1 MKTIIKYVPSRIW
14 LIVTS
19 LLLVLAIVFNLAAFV
34 VIPKVFENLWG
45 GDTGSGRQAGNFTA
59 DDGIAS
65 KADSK
70 ANGNAINELICEE
83 GFVLLKNDGNIL
95 PLATS
100 SSAKAKVSVFG
111 KNSVNLVYGGS
122 GSGAGDLSGA
132 KTVKDSL
139 EAAGYEVNPN
149 LWSFY
154 QGSASGSGRPNSL
167 AIEAGIP
174 TGFATGETPVSSYT
188 DEVKSS
194 FSQYGDLALVVI
206 SRTCGEGNDVPTAM
220 TKTTGA
226 FSDDDHYWEL
236 DKNEQEMLQMVCENF
251 SKVALIINSSQTFE
265 LGFLDS
271 APDGDDTV
279 LDYDFA
285 SHIKGA
291 IWIGGPG
298 ESGVM
303 ALGRILNGSVN
314 PSGRTVDTYARDF
327 TQSPAYVNFSFSLDN
342 NISSDTYY
350 FNDKAQDAWY
360 SDYEEGIYV
369 GYRYYETRGYTDGEE
384 WYAANVVYPFGYGL
398 SYTSFNWSITNKS
411 ALDGKA
417 LGKDDTVT
425 VKVHV
430 DNVGDYAGKDVVELY
445 VRAPYT
451 AGGIE
456 KADKVLCAFVKT
468 PMLDKNGGADV
479 ELTFSAYD
487 LASYDCDGVKVA
499 GGGYILE
506 AGNYE
511 FFVSR
516 NAHEAVDSF
525 TMKVDADILFP
536 TDSVTGTA
544 VANVFED
551 IDDQLT
557 QRLSRSDWEGTWPKK
572 RTMDER
578 VMTAE
583 FKDQV
588 NSTATNNPLTADSA
602 EIKNAN
608 LTVASKKDKM
618 VMQLT
623 ELIGASYDDPK
634 WDEFLQGLTV
644 NTMMEMLNMGAFGT
658 GAVDYITKPKTIEPD
673 GPVGFTQF
681 MGGSEIF
688 ETVAYASECVVA
700 STWNVELA
708 EAEGTAVGN
717 EALMGDGS
725 DPYSGWYAPALNLH
739 RTPFG
744 GRNYE
749 YYSEDPVL
757 TGNMA
762 AGVVKGAWSKGVYT
776 YMKHFAVNESET
788 HRNGICTWLTE
799 QTLRELYLKPFE
811 IAIKKSDN
819 SAHGVMSSFNRVGS
833 LWTGG
838 DWRLLTQ
845 VLRNE
850 WGFQGC
856 VITDFATGSYM
867 NNKQMTYAGGDLY
880 LNNVN
885 YNNWVDKSVSTDVY
899 VLKNAAK
906 NYLYNV
912 ANSNAMNGLAEGNY
926 TTQLAAWKVWV
937 FIGDGVLAAALA
949 LWGVF
954 AIRGAYKKKKKNA
967 ASI

>member
-1 MKTIIKYVPSRIW
+1 MKTILKHVPSRIW

-19 LLLVLAIVFNLAAFV
+19 IVLALAILFNLAAFV
-34 VIPKVFENLWG
+34 VVPRVFENLWG
-45 GDTGSGRQAGNFTA
+45 GDTGSGRQAGNFTT
-59 DDGIAS
+59 DNGMTT
-65 KADSK
+65 KAETQ
-70 ANGNAINELICEE
+70 ANGNAVNEQICEE
-83 GFVLLKNDGNIL
+83 GFVLLKNEGNIL
-95 PLATS
+95 PLA
-100 SSAKAKVSVFG
+100 KGKVSVFG

-122 GSGAGDLSGA
+122 GSGATDLSSA
-132 KTVKDSL
+132 KTIRDSL
-139 EAAGYEVNPN
+139 EAAGYEVNPS

-154 QGSASGSGRPNSL
+154 EGSASGSGRPKNL

-188 DEVKSS
+188 DEVKAS
-194 FSQYGDLALVVI
+194 FSQYSDLALVVI
-206 SRTCGEGNDVPTAM
+206 SRTCGEGNDVPTTM
-220 TKTTGA
+220 KNTSGA
-226 FSDDDHYWEL
+226 FSESDHYLEL
-236 DKNEQEMLQMVCENF
+236 DKNEQDMLQMVCENF

-265 LGFLDS
+265 LGFLD
-271 APDGDDTV
+271 AAADGDGTV

-285 SHIKGA
+285 SHIQAA

-298 ESGVM
+298 GNGIM

-327 TQSPAYVNFSFSLDN
+327 TKSPAYVNFSFTVDN
-342 NISSDTYY
+342 RVSSDSYY

-369 GYRYYETRGYTDGEE
+369 GYRYYETRAYTDGED
-384 WYAANVVYPFGYGL
+384 WYNENVVYPFGYGL
-398 SYTSFNWSITNKS
+398 SYTTFNWKIANKN
-411 ALDGKA
+411 DVNGKA
-417 LGKDDTVT
+417 LTKDGAVT

-430 DNVGDYAGKDVVELY
+430 DNAGAYAGKDVVELY

-456 KADKVLCAFVKT
+456 KADKVLCAFAKT
-468 PMLDKNGGADV
+468 PLLDKNGGADV
-479 ELTFSAYD
+479 TLTFSAYD
-487 LASYDCDGVKVA
+487 IASYDCDGIKVQ

-525 TMKVDADILFP
+525 TMTVASDIIFDKDP
-536 TDSVTGTA
+536 STGEA
-544 VANVFED
+544 VSNVFD
-551 IDDQLT
+551 DVDDQLT
-557 QRLSRSDWEGTWPKK
+557 QRLSRADWEGTWPRK
-572 RTMDER
+572 RTSAER
-578 VMTAE
+578 VMTE
-583 FKDQV
+583 DFRSRV
-588 NSTATNNPLTADSA
+588 NSTETNNPLTEASA
-602 EIKNAN
+602 AIRNAN

-634 WDEFLQGLTV
+634 WDEFMQGLTV
-644 NTMMEMLNMGAFGT
+644 NTMKDMLYMGAFGT
-658 GAVDYITKPKTIEPD
+658 AAVDYITKPKTIEPD

-681 MGGSEIF
+681 MGGTEVSD
-688 ETVAYASECVVA
+688 TVAYASECVVA

-708 EAEGTAVGN
+708 ELEGVVVGN
-717 EALMGDGS
+717 EALIGDGS

-749 YYSEDPVL
+749 YYAEDPLL
-757 TGNMA
+757 TGQMA
-762 AGVVKGAWSKGVYT
+762 ANVIKGAWSKGVYT

-788 HRNGICTWLTE
+788 HRNGVCTWLTE

-811 IAIKKSDN
+811 IAIKQSND
-819 SAHGVMSSFNRVGS
+819 SAHGVMSSFNRIGS
-833 LWTGG
+833 TWTGG

-850 WGFQGC
+850 WGFHGC
-856 VITDFATGSYM
+856 VITDFATGGYM
-867 NNKQMTYAGGDLY
+867 NNKQMTYAGGDLF
-880 LNNVN
+880 LQNVGSN
-885 YNNWVDKSVSTDVY
+885 DWLDKNSKTDVY

-906 NYLYNV
+906 NYLYIV
-912 ANSNAMNGLAEGNY
+912 ANSNAMNGLGEGATY
-926 TTQLAAWKVWV
+926 TTEMAAWKKIV
-937 FIGDGVLAAALA
+937 IAADCALAVGLA

-954 AIRGAYKKKKKNA
+954 AIRGAKKKQKQ
-967 ASI
+967 